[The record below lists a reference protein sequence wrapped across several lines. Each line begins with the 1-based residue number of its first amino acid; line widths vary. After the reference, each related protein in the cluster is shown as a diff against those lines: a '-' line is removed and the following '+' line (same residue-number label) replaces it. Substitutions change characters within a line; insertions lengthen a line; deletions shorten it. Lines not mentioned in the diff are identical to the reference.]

1 MDQIKIGKFIAWKRK
16 EQNLTQAQLAE
27 KLGITDRAVS
37 KWETGKSLPDAS
49 IMLEMCALLG
59 ITVND
64 LLCGEVVSMENYNE
78 QMENSLIE
86 MIKQKERADKRL
98 LTMEIVIGLTSS
110 IFLFAMLAVGII
122 FMTLEK
128 PILAFILPVGI
139 GFVQFII
146 CMAFALRI
154 EQVAGYYEC
163 RKCGHRYVPSYK
175 AVNLAMHM
183 GRMRYMKCPK
193 CGKKSWQKKVISDIK
208 PEILSCSSK

>member
-1 MDQIKIGKFIAWKRK
+1 MDQIKIGKFIARKRK

-78 QMENSLIE
+78 QMEKSLIE
-86 MIKQKERADKRL
+86 MVKQKEQSDKRL
-98 LTMEIVIGLTSS
+98 LTLEIVIGLTST
-110 IFLFAMLAVGII
+110 IFLFAMLAVGIF

-128 PILAFILPVGI
+128 PIWAFILPVGV

-154 EQVAGYYEC
+154 EQVAGFYEC
-163 RKCGHRYVPSYK
+163 RECGHRYVPSYK
-175 AVNLAMHM
+175 SVNLAMHM
-183 GRMRYMKCPK
+183 GRTRYMKCPK
-193 CGKKSWQKKVISDIK
+193 CGKKSWQKKVIGD
-208 PEILSCSSK
+208 

>member
-98 LTMEIVIGLTSS
+98 LTMEIVIGLTST

-128 PILAFILPVGI
+128 PIWAFILPVGI

-163 RKCGHRYVPSYK
+163 RKCWHRYVPSYK

-183 GRMRYMKCPK
+183 GRTRYMKCPK
-193 CGKKSWQKKVISDIK
+193 CGKKSWQKKVTSDIK